1 MPKVSAMSRIPI
13 SASAIVVNTP
23 KRTHKPSITSANG
36 MTLPNT
42 RTSPRGACVWQRHP
56 VRRSDTRFVRSFRRV
71 HYDRA
76 GANGDPAHRAHL
88 RHGTRSEPVYRRNN
102 LIYCVIVFLL
112 LYLAE
117 YNTFSLERL
126 WKK

>member
-1 MPKVSAMSRIPI
+1 VFGNVIPFAEVI
-13 SASAIVVNTP
+13 LGLCVLFGVFTTIALALMGILLIALTFGMVLVPNSSIV
-23 KRTHKPSITSANG
+23 A
-36 MTLPNT
+36 
-42 RTSPRGACVWQRHP
+42 
-56 VRRSDTRFVRSFRRV
+56 
-71 HYDRA
+71 
-76 GANGDPAHRAHL
+76 
-88 RHGTRSEPVYRRNN
+88 NN